1 MSGHRYELRSYLW
14 KGKPFL
20 ALYCDSRR
28 LGQLAVATDVGED
41 MAQRLGA
48 TLVELGEVRDTPT
61 VTVRRVR
68 DWSDNG
74 RAR

>member
-1 MSGHRYELRSYLW
+1 MSDHRYELRSYLW
-14 KGKPFL
+14 KGEPFL
-20 ALYCDSRR
+20 AIYCDGRR

>member
-1 MSGHRYELRSYLW
+1 MSDHRYELRSYLW
-14 KGKPFL
+14 KGEPFL
-20 ALYCDSRR
+20 AIYCDGRR
-28 LGQLAVATDVGED
+28 LGQLGVATDVSED
-41 MAQRLGA
+41 MARRLG
-48 TLVELGEVRDTPT
+48 TRLVELGEVRDTPT